1 MISNQLENKS
11 KTLTIKADEITLPFF
26 INKSNWD
33 NYYKCSII
41 YLEEEKMFISQPC
54 YIKVDDKVKLVKVYK
69 IYDLIY
75 GSGDTLELID
85 DEGNIFLRKYWEINA
100 VVKKELKPLNPEKIK
115 LIGPPRSREPNSLA
129 NTSVLLL
136 S

>member
-1 MISNQLENKS
+1 
-11 KTLTIKADEITLPFF
+11 
-26 INKSNWD
+26 
-33 NYYKCSII
+33 
-41 YLEEEKMFISQPC
+41 MFISQPC

-100 VVKKELKPLNPEKIK
+100 VVKKELKELDLNTIK
-115 LIGPPRSREPNSLA
+115 TEEIKYDPIENEREDEND
-129 NTSVLLL
+129 
-136 S
+136 

>member
-100 VVKKELKPLNPEKIK
+100 VEKKELKPLNPEEIK
-115 LIGPPRSREPNSLA
+115 ATILPEVPITEEK
-129 NTSVLLL
+129 VEDD
-136 S
+136 